1 MPRERR
7 LGPRRRLSLEV
18 MLEHS
23 RLGLRRY
30 QTRDVSLDGV
40 FIETNDIH
48 LRRNALVD
56 LVLKIPA
63 DGKMRHYRV
72 QAKLAPMKDR
82 GARFIFHKL
91 DETTYTALVD
101 LLYAGER

>member
-40 FIETNDIH
+40 FIETSDIR

-63 DGKMRHYRV
+63 DGKTRYHRV
-72 QAKLAPMKDR
+72 RAKLAPMKNR
-82 GARFIFHKL
+82 GEIGRAH
-91 DETTYTALVD
+91 V
-101 LLYAGER
+101 